1 MPPGSL
7 SRRSA
12 TVLATALV
20 VLGAGASAA
29 HANDATYYNQSP
41 GPFCGD
47 PQGGQAPLRLI
58 GDRAIKYKGKKIA
71 TIRLVYSPACGTAW
85 VKVVATGSGY
95 FFEPS
100 VWRQNST
107 GTTLHDP
114 LINDAPPGV
123 EWTAMIPAR
132 DQVVCGGVQAYQN
145 YNQFVPA
152 RGKHLSW
159 NYLGCAKP
167 NSAQRGH
174 PLEESAP
181 AGAPG
186 PSADPDVAAD
196 AGGSPPPPA
205 PTVSETTGGVAHT
218 WTDFAS
224 AGGSEGPTIGARQT
238 VQIACKVSGFRVADG
253 NTWWYRIAQ
262 APWNNQFFVSA
273 DAFYN
278 NGQSSGSL
286 RGTPFVDGAV
296 PNC

>member
-1 MPPGSL
+1 MPPGSN

-41 GPFCGD
+41 GPFCGNT
-47 PQGGQAPLRLI
+47 QGGQAPLRLI

-71 TIRLVYSPACGTAW
+71 TIRLVYAPACGTAW
-85 VKVVATGSGY
+85 VKVVAEGSGY

-145 YNQFVPA
+145 Y
-152 RGKHLSW
+152 
-159 NYLGCAKP
+159 
-167 NSAQRGH
+167 
-174 PLEESAP
+174 
-181 AGAPG
+181 
-186 PSADPDVAAD
+186 
-196 AGGSPPPPA
+196 
-205 PTVSETTGGVAHT
+205 
-218 WTDFAS
+218 
-224 AGGSEGPTIGARQT
+224 
-238 VQIACKVSGFRVADG
+238 
-253 NTWWYRIAQ
+253 
-262 APWNNQFFVSA
+262 
-273 DAFYN
+273 
-278 NGQSSGSL
+278 
-286 RGTPFVDGAV
+286 
-296 PNC
+296 